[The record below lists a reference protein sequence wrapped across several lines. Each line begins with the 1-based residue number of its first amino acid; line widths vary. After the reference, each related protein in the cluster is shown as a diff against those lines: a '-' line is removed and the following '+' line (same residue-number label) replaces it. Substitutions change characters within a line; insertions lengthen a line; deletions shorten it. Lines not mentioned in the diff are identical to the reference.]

1 MRLAM
6 ARSKTSKHRVLVAA
20 AIVGVCLAASSAL
33 AQTHTPSGKVAD
45 STQSNEPW
53 WKGAVI
59 YEIYPRSF
67 QDSNGDG
74 IGDLNGITSR
84 LGYLKTLGVDAIWL
98 TPIYPSPQVD
108 FGYDI
113 SDYENI
119 DPAYGTLADFD
130 RLVAEASKR
139 DIKIIMDM
147 VMNHTSDKH
156 KWFIESESSKTNPK
170 RDWYVWRDGKGP
182 GQPPNNWQS
191 LFGHSAWQFD
201 PKTNQYYY
209 HKFYIQ
215 QPDLNWNNPQVRKA
229 MYDTCRFWLQRGVY
243 GFRLDAI
250 PSLFEDA
257 QLRDE
262 PVVLDENGKPKI
274 NAYGD
279 VVVD

>member
-1 MRLAM
+1 MYSSSKKRALFFALGAAM
-6 ARSKTSKHRVLVAA
+6 SATTVFAQSHAA
-20 AIVGVCLAASSAL
+20 ASAAKTTKSD
-33 AQTHTPSGKVAD
+33 TD
-45 STQSNEPW
+45 W
-53 WKGAVI
+53 WKGAVV

-84 LGYLKTLGVDAIWL
+84 LDYLKVLGVDAIWL
-98 TPIYPSPQVD
+98 SPIYPSPQVD

-130 RLVAEASKR
+130 RLVAEARKR

-170 RDWYVWRDGKGP
+170 RDWYVWKDGKGP
-182 GQPPNNWQS
+182 GQPPNNWTS
-191 LFGHSAWQFD
+191 VFGHSAWQFD

-215 QPDLNWNNPQVRKA
+215 QPDLNWYNPQVRKA
-229 MYDTCRFWLQRGVY
+229 MYDTCRFWMKRGVY

-250 PSLFEDA
+250 PTFFEDP
-257 QLRDE
+257 QDS
-262 PVVLDENGKPKI
+262 G
-274 NAYGD
+274 
-279 VVVD
+279 

>member
-1 MRLAM
+1 MYSSNIKKVMTLALGAAM
-6 ARSKTSKHRVLVAA
+6 AGSTAF
-20 AIVGVCLAASSAL
+20 
-33 AQTHTPSGKVAD
+33 AQTHTAASAAKTAQTD
-45 STQSNEPW
+45 TDW
-53 WKGAVI
+53 WKGAVV

-84 LGYLKTLGVDAIWL
+84 LDYLKVLGVDAIWL
-98 TPIYPSPQVD
+98 SPIYPSPQVD

-130 RLVAEASKR
+130 RLVAEAKKR

-170 RDWYVWRDGKGP
+170 RDWYVWKDGKGP
-182 GQPPNNWQS
+182 GQPPNNWIS
-191 LFGHSAWQFD
+191 DFGHSAWQFD

-215 QPDLNWNNPQVRKA
+215 QPDLNWDNPQVQKA
-229 MYDTCRFWLQRGVY
+229 MFDTCRFWMKRGVY

-250 PSLFEDA
+250 PTLFEDP

-262 PVVLDENGKPKI
+262 KPVLDANGKPVI
-274 NAYGD
+274 DAFGEESLITEGMTDYLP
-279 VVVD
+279 